1 MAIAVIITWVIFERR
16 AEASGSPVQGHVRA
30 GPARA
35 GPLFPVYSYYY
46 PLWSFLL
53 GWDSLSIPWN
63 RLGASL
69 SIPWNR

>member
-1 MAIAVIITWVIFERR
+1 MYV
-16 AEASGSPVQGHVRA
+16 
-30 GPARA
+30 PARA
-35 GPLFPVYSYYY
+35 GPLFSVYYYYYYYYY